1 MELLGFL
8 SFYVIL
14 ICCPEV
20 YAVGHGYYKTYISLR
35 FFLRALSGG
44 LTGPFDS
51 PPSRPGSR
59 SSFLSWGAN
68 KSKNSTMSNIPGP
81 VSRIKPPSTS
91 KAKEG
96 SRPTSRAGSKS
107 EDVERPMLSRE
118 NSESR
123 LPVFRR
129 EASMPQIKRE
139 SAIPSIRREKSELEK
154 RDRTTKTPAKTLL
167 KKNSV
172 PVTPRAPV
180 ITPQDLETPKT
191 VAQRKVA
198 VRNIAEK
205 GTRSGVSGISKV
217 IMIGDRVSITGTEK
231 KGVVQ
236 FVGET
241 KFAKGTWAGIV
252 LDVPTGK
259 NDGSVGGVRYF
270 SCPKLHGVFVKE
282 EKLEKIG
289 DPRDPGF
296 LPHEK
301 PKSTATSSAEK
312 SEMSRND
319 SSMSTDSGVDE
330 GNDLNPGDR
339 VTISSASG
347 VREGI
352 LRYIGQTGFAKGI
365 WCGVELSEPN
375 GKNDGAV
382 AGTR

>member
-1 MELLGFL
+1 MNFAKFPRKPSLQNTSGQLLL
-8 SFYVIL
+8 
-14 ICCPEV
+14 
-20 YAVGHGYYKTYISLR
+20 

-59 SSFLSWGAN
+59 SSFLSWGTN

-91 KAKEG
+91 KGKEG
-96 SRPTSRAGSKS
+96 SRPASRSGSKS
-107 EDVERPMLSRE
+107 EDVERPMLLRE

-139 SAIPSIRREKSELEK
+139 SAIPSMRREKSELER
-154 RDRTTKTPAKTLL
+154 RDRTTKTPAKTPV
-167 KKNSV
+167 KKTSV
-172 PVTPRAPV
+172 PATPRAPV

-231 KGVVQ
+231 RGVVQ

-241 KFAKGTWAGIV
+241 RFAKGTWAGIV
-252 LDVPTGK
+252 LDGPTGK

-296 LPHEK
+296 SPHDK
-301 PKSTATSSAEK
+301 PKSTAKSSIEK
-312 SEMSRND
+312 SDMSRND
-319 SSMSTDSGVDE
+319 SSLSTDSGVDE

-347 VREGI
+347 DREGV